1 MDTRYLSGEEA
12 DWKLMFEIF
21 CGKENLNIFL
31 HSNFDIKEISA
42 FVPSYYVESMKWW
55 SMIKLKETLNYEQ
68 FIWYNKRI
76 KIGKRSAFYSR
87 LFTMGMW
94 KASDFFYN
102 NTLIP
107 FTNLLKQGALQND
120 YMIWRGIMD
129 AVRRTGMVT
138 EPHQNLDTGLFQ
150 GSATGSFKSIDHA
163 TEKQIKESIKFV
175 TFESLK
181 KEDFKAK
188 RKFEILHGEI
198 QVAEWQAIY
207 LLPRLLKV
215 DNFTKDLQF
224 KVLYRILPTNK
235 LLCKMNKIPSDMC
248 SLCKLQVDTI
258 EHALWNCL
266 IVKDFWMQ
274 VFEIWNELNNTY

>member
-1 MDTRYLSGEEA
+1 
-12 DWKLMFEIF
+12 
-21 CGKENLNIFL
+21 
-31 HSNFDIKEISA
+31 
-42 FVPSYYVESMKWW
+42 
-55 SMIKLKETLNYEQ
+55 
-68 FIWYNKRI
+68 
-76 KIGKRSAFYSR
+76 
-87 LFTMGMW
+87 
-94 KASDFFYN
+94 
-102 NTLIP
+102 
-107 FTNLLKQGALQND
+107 
-120 YMIWRGIMD
+120 
-129 AVRRTGMVT
+129 MVT

-150 GSATGSFKSIDHA
+150 GSATGSFKSVDHA
-163 TEKQIKESIKFV
+163 TAKQIKESIKFF

-274 VFEIWNELNNTY
+274 VFKIWNELNNTRYNPCLKMITFGVLVSEDAPINMIILYGKKYIQEVKKKNGVLTIVKFCEFLKKTVLNIDSNTEKIVSLIKSRFPYLII